1 MGDRIEIG
9 TFCVIAT
16 LAKGDL
22 LIKKFDP
29 KLIKTE
35 LNLLKKVG
43 AKIKLFKNSIHIKGP
58 EKN

>member
-35 LNLLKKVG
+35 LNLLKVG
-43 AKIKLFKNSIHIKGP
+43 QKLNYLKIVFTLKDQKN
-58 EKN
+58 